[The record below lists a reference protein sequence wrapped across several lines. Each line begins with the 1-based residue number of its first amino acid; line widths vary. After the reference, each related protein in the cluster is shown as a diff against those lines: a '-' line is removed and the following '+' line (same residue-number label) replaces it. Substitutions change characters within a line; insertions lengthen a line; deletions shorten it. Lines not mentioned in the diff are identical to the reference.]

1 MKMTRTWVLFS
12 SDKEVDNYALPII
25 CGNID
30 CSRAIKLKE
39 VYPLNSDQRTF
50 FERQRRVFFVGK
62 NNRMFFYMRPC
73 HPSSRSDSQEGSVR
87 KMPKS
92 CQRNW
97 RHYQKCESICSLTQL
112 DIINY
117 LSYKNMCVRFC
128 ILPSMGEE
136 LSEWTAIGQETRAGG
151 MQLQQS
157 ICRLW
162 IAS

>member
-1 MKMTRTWVLFS
+1 MTRTWVLFS

-73 HPSSRSDSQEGSVR
+73 HPSSRSDSQEGSVH
-87 KMPKS
+87 KMPKG
-92 CQRNW
+92 CQRN
-97 RHYQKCESICSLTQL
+97 
-112 DIINY
+112 
-117 LSYKNMCVRFC
+117 
-128 ILPSMGEE
+128 
-136 LSEWTAIGQETRAGG
+136 
-151 MQLQQS
+151 
-157 ICRLW
+157 
-162 IAS
+162 